1 MSIPWP
7 TTFPPAFAERMAL
20 RTAAPQ
26 PASGVPTLD
35 SSERRKLRKASEEF
49 EAILIAEWWKSAST
63 GIAGLSEEDEGGLQA
78 FRDFSQQAM
87 SLALAQAGG
96 LGLGRILCERLAP
109 ALPATA
115 PAAPAKI
122 NDFQSD

>member
-1 MSIPWP
+1 MSI
-7 TTFPPAFAERMAL
+7 TFPTSIHPALAERVGLSPEAT
-20 RTAAPQ
+20 RSTSGAP
-26 PASGVPTLD
+26 ALD
-35 SSERRKLRKASEEF
+35 SSDRCKLRKASEEF